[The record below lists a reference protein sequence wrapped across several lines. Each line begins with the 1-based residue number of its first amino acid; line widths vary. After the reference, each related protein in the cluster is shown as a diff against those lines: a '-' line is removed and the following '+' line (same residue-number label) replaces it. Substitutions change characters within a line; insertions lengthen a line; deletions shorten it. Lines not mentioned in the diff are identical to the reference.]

1 MHGSTG
7 ERTVKNAAY
16 GFVSYLWPM
25 LFSFFLTP
33 FIIHRLGVKE
43 YGVYVLLLTIVSFF
57 SLLNFGFIYSFV
69 KELSA
74 ANAETEAS
82 AARMRQIF
90 GATLV
95 IFTAVGIIAIIT
107 GVVLMFFG
115 TDLFGIDVIQSSA
128 VQTSFLIVGF
138 IGFLNSLS
146 LVYSHIPFALQRQD
160 IGTTVYIANITI
172 TGLLTIVALFFGKGV
187 VWLIGIQVVSSTFSL
202 ITLYWYS
209 RKIAPWLTPAFTASR
224 SMYRQLAA
232 AGGFMYMH
240 NLSSSFLAQLDRVI
254 ISSMAGSAALTY
266 YAVPGSLTEKIQ
278 GTVTSLSGILFP
290 LTSQMLEQGRHDELR
305 RMYRRAMTVIL
316 LLSSALAAS
325 IAVFGN
331 KILLY
336 WVGAEI
342 AVVSTPILYWLVPTY
357 FLLAIFMPLTNFLG
371 GLGKT
376 KFLALS
382 SVSMAALNIA
392 LLSMLL
398 PSYGILG
405 AAIAYFGS
413 LLPLVGVIYYIEKYY
428 FALEGIGRF
437 YLVLAG
443 KLLATLA
450 LFCAVA
456 VPVNAYGVS
465 NLLTLVF
472 VGPLFVVGFIGIYK
486 LLGFFGEED
495 SELMGRVIRSFLRK
509 LSILKA

>member
-16 GFVSYLWPM
+16 GFVSYLWPI

-33 FIIHRLGVKE
+33 FIIHRLGVE
-43 YGVYVLLLTIVSFF
+43 QYGVYVLLLTIVGFF

-74 ANAETEAS
+74 ASAATEAS
-82 AARMRQIF
+82 VARMRQIF
-90 GATLV
+90 GATLI
-95 IFTAVGIIAIIT
+95 IFTGVGVIAIAT
-107 GVVLMFFG
+107 GVVLMYVG
-115 TDLFGIDVIQSSA
+115 PELFNIDAVEQSA
-128 VQTSFLIVGF
+128 LQTSFFVVGV

-160 IGTTVYIANITI
+160 IGTTVYILNITI
-172 TGLLTIVALFFGKGV
+172 TGLLTIAALFFGKGV
-187 VWLIGIQVVSSTFSL
+187 VWLIGIQVVSSVFSL

-209 RKIAPWLTPAFTASR
+209 RKIAPWLTPVFVVPISL
-224 SMYRQLAA
+224 YRQLAV

-240 NLSSSFLAQLDRVI
+240 NLSSTFLAQLDRVI
-254 ISSMAGSAALTY
+254 ISSMVGSAALTY

-305 RMYRRAMTVIL
+305 QMYRRAMTVIML
-316 LLSSALAAS
+316 LATALAAS
-325 IAVFGN
+325 IAIFGN

-336 WVGAEI
+336 WVGPEI
-342 AVVSTPILYWLVPTY
+342 AAMSTPILHWLVPTY

-382 SVSMAALNIA
+382 SLSMAALNIVLLFA
-392 LLSMLL
+392 LL
-398 PSYGILG
+398 PRYGVLG
-405 AAIAYFGS
+405 AAVAYFGS

-428 FALEGIGRF
+428 FGLEEIGRF
-437 YLVLAG
+437 YLALTG
-443 KLLATLA
+443 KLLITLA

-456 VPVNAYGVS
+456 VPVNTYGVS
-465 NLLTLVF
+465 SLLTLVF
-472 VGPLFVVGFIGIYK
+472 VGPLFVVGFIGLYK
-486 LLGFFGEED
+486 VLGFFGTED
-495 SELMGRVIRSFLRK
+495 SELMGRVMRSFLRK

>member
-16 GFVSYLWPM
+16 GFVSYLWPI

-33 FIIHRLGVKE
+33 FIIHRLGVEE
-43 YGVYVLLLTIVSFF
+43 YGVYVLLLTIISFF

-74 ANAETEAS
+74 ANANTEAS
-82 AARMRQIF
+82 VARMRQIF

-95 IFTAVGIIAIIT
+95 IFTGVGVIAIAT
-107 GVVLMFFG
+107 GVILMYAG
-115 TDLFGIDVIQSSA
+115 PALFNLDAAQHSA
-128 VQTSFLIVGF
+128 LQTSFFVVGI

-172 TGLLTIVALFFGKGV
+172 TGLLTIAALFLGRGV
-187 VWLIGIQVVSSTFSL
+187 VWLIGIQVVSSALSL

-209 RKIAPWLTPAFTASR
+209 RKIAPWLTPVFTAPGSL
-224 SMYRQLAA
+224 YRQLAA

-240 NLSSSFLAQLDRVI
+240 NLSSTFLSQLDRLI
-254 ISSMAGSAALTY
+254 ISSMTGSAALTY

-290 LTSQMLEQGRHDELR
+290 LTSQLLEQGRQEELR
-305 RMYRRAMTVIL
+305 RIYRRAMTVIL
-316 LLSSALAAS
+316 LLASALATS
-325 IAVFGN
+325 IAVFGH

-336 WVGAEI
+336 WVGPEI
-342 AVVSTPILYWLVPTY
+342 AVASTPILHWLVPTY
-357 FLLAIFMPLTNFLG
+357 FLLAVFMPLTNFLG
-371 GLGKT
+371 GLGRT

-382 SVSMAALNIA
+382 SVSMATLNIV
-392 LLSMLL
+392 LLLVLL
-398 PSYGILG
+398 PTYGILG
-405 AAIAYFGS
+405 AAIAYFMS

-428 FALEGIGRF
+428 FGLEGIGRF
-437 YLVLAG
+437 YLFLFG
-443 KLLATLA
+443 KLLATVA

-456 VPVNAYGVS
+456 IPVNMYGVS

-472 VGPLFVVGFIGIYK
+472 VGPLFVVGFIGLYK
-486 LLGFFGEED
+486 VLGFFGTED
-495 SELMGRVIRSFLRK
+495 SELMGRVMRSFLRK